1 MSMSFDLQSAREVF
15 DDFLLCMDDQI
26 EGLQR
31 EAFSH
36 GVALDL
42 TDASIERLEALFDV
56 VVPLS
61 APTDVQRGHLVAF
74 GRYLGEVMRLNHQ
87 GRWHLPLDDQ
97 KNIYFNQPVIMGH
110 RPDAVLFAPIS
121 VMRAYAVRRK
131 AGTVSAAFRNHAAPT
146 AKPLD
151 ISDLAEG

>member
-1 MSMSFDLQSAREVF
+1 MSFDLQSAREVF
-15 DDFLLCMDDQI
+15 DDFLLRMDDQI

-31 EAFSH
+31 EALSH
-36 GVALDL
+36 GVVLDM
-42 TDASIERLEALFDV
+42 TDASVERLETLFEA

-61 APTDVQRGHLVAF
+61 APTDVQRSHLVTF

-87 GRWHLPLDDQ
+87 GHWHLPLGDP
-97 KNIYFNQPVIMGH
+97 KNIYFNQPVITGH

-131 AGTVSAAFRNHAAPT
+131 AGTVSAAFRNHAAFT
-146 AKPLD
+146 ARPLD
-151 ISDLAEG
+151 LSDLAKD